1 MQYLK
6 YYIIEHAN
14 LVIPKNG
21 DWMELIEKLEPIIIF
36 SAVIIGLLLSNISII
51 AQNTDYLI
59 NIFLCLMLFGLFMEV
74 DLNELKNSFKNVKF
88 TSTSI
93 IINFI
98 WTPLFGYFLGTLFLK
113 GNVDVLVGFFML
125 ILTPCTDWYLVF
137 TKMAKGDL
145 PLSLSILPIN
155 LVLQIILLP
164 VYLVIFFS
172 SGNAMDYTQLGYSLL
187 IVIVIP
193 FIAAHIVKFILNDDL
208 KEKATNLFTDLQ
220 IWFLSLAV
228 LCIFASQGGLL
239 FKNLDSVV
247 TIFIP
252 LIIFFV
258 VNVAID
264 LLVSEKIN
272 FTYQG
277 YASLTM
283 TTLARNSPLALAI
296 AINSFPGHELISI
309 ALVIGPLIE
318 LPVLYIVSKF
328 CLWVKDSGLFFTC
341 RLF

>member
-1 MQYLK
+1 
-6 YYIIEHAN
+6 
-14 LVIPKNG
+14 
-21 DWMELIEKLEPIIIF
+21 MEMIEKLEPIIIF
-36 SAVIIGLLLSNISII
+36 STVIIGLLFSNIDII
-51 AQNTDYLI
+51 AQNSSHLI
-59 NIFLCLMLFGLFMEV
+59 NLFLCLMLFGLFLEV
-74 DLNELKNSFKNVKF
+74 DMNELKNSFKNVKF
-88 TSTSI
+88 TSTSL
-93 IINFI
+93 IINFL
-98 WTPLFGYFLGTLFLK
+98 WTPLFGYFLGSLFLK

-145 PLSLSILPIN
+145 TLSLSILPIN

-164 VYLVIFFS
+164 IYLMIFFS
-172 SGNAMDYTQLGYSLL
+172 SGNTMDYSQLAYSLL

-193 FIAAHIVKFILNDDL
+193 FVAAQIVKFILNADL
-208 KEKATNLFTDLQ
+208 KEKATNLFTSLQ

-228 LCIFASQGGLL
+228 FCIFASQGELL
-239 FKNLDSVV
+239 FDNLNSVL

-252 LIIFFV
+252 LILFFIA
-258 VNVAID
+258 NVIID
-264 LLVSEKIN
+264 LLLSEKIN
-272 FTYQG
+272 FTYSE

-296 AINSFPGHELISI
+296 AINSFPGHELVSI

-328 CLWVKDSGLFFTC
+328 CLWVKNSGLFFSC
-341 RLF
+341 KVF

>member
-1 MQYLK
+1 
-6 YYIIEHAN
+6 
-14 LVIPKNG
+14 
-21 DWMELIEKLEPIIIF
+21 
-36 SAVIIGLLLSNISII
+36 
-51 AQNTDYLI
+51 
-59 NIFLCLMLFGLFMEV
+59 MLFGLFLEV
-74 DLNELKNSFKNVKF
+74 PLSKLKNSFKNVKF
-88 TSTSI
+88 TSTSL

-98 WTPLFGYFLGTLFLK
+98 WTPLFGHFLGSLFLK
-113 GNVDVLVGFFML
+113 GNVDILIGFFML

-155 LVLQIILLP
+155 LVLQIVLLP
-164 VYLVIFFS
+164 AYLILFFS
-172 SGNAMDYTQLGYSLL
+172 SGNSMDYTQLMYSLI

-193 FIAAHIVKFILNDDL
+193 FTAAQIVKFILNNEL
-208 KEKATNLFTDLQ
+208 NEKAANLFSSLQ

-228 LCIFASQGGLL
+228 FCIFASQGELP
-239 FKNLDSVV
+239 FENLDSVL
-247 TIFIP
+247 TIFVP
-252 LIIFFV
+252 LILFFIA
-258 VNVAID
+258 NAIID

-272 FTYQG
+272 FNYSE

-309 ALVIGPLIE
+309 ALVIGHLIE

-328 CLWVKDSGLFFTC
+328 CLWIKDSGLFFVC
-341 RLF
+341 RF